1 MELYTK
7 VSLKTVMKGNEG
19 HDFILPKPLFETHQY
34 ATIRL
39 EAKLAYAAIL
49 DILMSKAQYT
59 KENLAFI
66 KVDNPEIKNTLARLA
81 NKEVN
86 QEKMLKYIEELD
98 QVNLIKVEGQNL
110 FVYDL
115 G

>member
-7 VSLKTVMKGNEG
+7 ESLKKIVKGNEN
-19 HDFILPKPLFETHQY
+19 DFILPKPLFDTHQF

-39 EAKLAYAAIL
+39 ETKLAYAAIL
-49 DILMSKAQYT
+49 DILAHKAQYT
-59 KENLAFI
+59 KDNLAYI
-66 KVDNPEIKNTLARLA
+66 KIDHPEMKNTLARLA
-81 NKEVN
+81 NKEVS